1 MPTLSPGDW
10 MTLFGIA
17 ATALSAAVAVREQT
31 KGLKEGQAEML
42 RQIGAVH
49 KRLDD
54 YGTRIGRAEI
64 NHAVLLERV
73 ENIRDTHRMRRAQ
86 LSAEQAGETPL
97 FVVEDEGDRG

>member
-42 RQIGAVH
+42 RQIGAVGQ
-49 KRLDD
+49 RSITPCSSS
-54 YGTRIGRAEI
+54 GSRTSATRIG
-64 NHAVLLERV
+64 
-73 ENIRDTHRMRRAQ
+73 
-86 LSAEQAGETPL
+86 
-97 FVVEDEGDRG
+97 